1 MSLIRSIISF
11 ILIIFIYL
19 FSLIIQFVLFIF
31 NQIAKLLNHKP
42 KNNEKAEFKPI
53 PSKRLR

>member
-19 FSLIIQFVLFIF
+19 FALIIQFVLFIY
-31 NQIAKLLNHKP
+31 NRIAKLVNHKST
-42 KNNEKAEFKPI
+42 KNEKNTI
-53 PSKRLR
+53 